1 MTSSKSRIP
10 KSIVTA
16 LTATA
21 VAAGLIGAV
30 DDAPS
35 AAASPEAGADRDYVS
50 LVNPWIEADI
60 GRFFFFQSASNPF
73 GMVKLRP
80 DTTTHHARNTG
91 YRKNEDEV
99 KGFSHL
105 HDWQLSGVQVMP
117 TSGEPA
123 PKLEGDT
130 GWESHVEHDDSE
142 LAQPGY
148 HRLHLDRYDI
158 DAELTTTDRVGMH
171 RYTYGQDGAGEII
184 VNLGGVLGE
193 AEMEDAHVT
202 RVSDHELA
210 GYVNQHGERY
220 PGRHETTLY
229 FNIQFDTAF
238 DAMHGWAD
246 GALIDD
252 GGAVDEVEGPD
263 AGVYVS
269 YDDLEAGDEVQ
280 MKVAL
285 SLTGED
291 GARRNLEAEA
301 PGWDFEAV
309 KSASQNRWNE
319 MLGRIDVAGGT
330 DEQQQKFYTDLFHV
344 LCGRSMVSDADGA
357 YMDDTWNN
365 GQVRQIPT
373 DSSGEPEFAM
383 YNYDAL
389 WLTQW
394 NLNSV
399 LGMAYPEI
407 YSSLVRSQLQTYDDG
422 DLLPRAPVAGN
433 YSMVM
438 TGSPITSFISGAWNK
453 GIRDFDI
460 DKAFEAMLDA
470 QSLGGLYD
478 KASSDYLNWGTGG
491 NRSYLDLGY
500 VASEETGES
509 AGQTLEYA
517 HQDWVLGQLAEQL
530 DARGINAAQFAA
542 VTASSQLDDDAHSA
556 ERAVDGRPQRAPTD
570 VEWRSDGEQN
580 PWIELSWD
588 EPRTVDRIVLN
599 DVADPDSSIRAGEL
613 RFSDGSSV
621 AVDGIPADGG
631 DKEVTVSARTVDSVR
646 FVATGG
652 EGDDVGLGE
661 FEVWDD
667 TDLGEYL
674 TERSQNWRN
683 VFDEEV
689 GFARPRSA
697 DGTWRED
704 FDPLSSSGFNQANSW
719 QSTWFTTHDVM
730 GLANLMGGEA
740 AYADKL
746 NYAFRRAEPGQYI
759 GGYGETTISYGNQP
773 DLQAAHL
780 FNYVGHPWLT
790 QYWVREIKDVVYGS
804 TATDDGYGHHDE
816 DQGQM
821 GALSALMAIG
831 LFEVTGAGLEEPV
844 YDITS
849 PVFDEITIS
858 LDDDYYD
865 GDEFRI
871 VTHDN
876 SAENLYIQGAELNG
890 ERWDKAWFPHD
901 DLVSGGTLEL
911 WMGSEPNTDWG
922 VDELP
927 PSESESAGEHPVL
940 ADEITVTGPDRI
952 VEPYASASY
961 EASIQPEDTALKE
974 VFWSVT
980 EPDGS
985 ATDKATI
992 DPFSGALSV
1001 NHRDGQVRVTATA
1014 ADSGEEASSIDVEIA
1029 LDDDLLRGNAAQ
1041 WPGASVTASSE
1052 YSSGYAAGKAVD
1064 GVIGDPNGG
1073 DWASAGEKNPWIR
1086 LEWSEP
1092 IEADRIVLYDRAR
1105 EDDANGGT
1113 LTFGD
1118 GTSIAVEDIP
1128 RDGAAHT
1135 VSFDAK
1141 TFDEVTFQ
1149 VEGGSG
1155 PNVGLSEFEVYA
1167 MPDVPDAPQQVTA
1180 TAAPGGA
1187 TVSWEPPEF
1196 DGGVP
1201 VTGYI
1206 VTPYVGEE
1214 ALDAVEV
1221 GEDEAEATVTDLSA
1235 GETYRFTVTAKNLSG
1250 TGEESGLSDPVR
1262 IEEPEAPEWDPDAEY
1277 GAGDTVSYEGAVYVA
1292 QWWTTEVP
1300 GASATGSWMEQGVV
1314 TACEEG
1320 DVAAWTASQVYTGG
1334 EHVVHDGDVFE
1345 ATWWTRNQEPGDPH
1359 GPWAPVGSC

>member
-1 MTSSKSRIP
+1 MTSSKFRSP
-10 KSIVTA
+10 KVMLAA
-16 LTATA
+16 LTAVALSTGL
-21 VAAGLIGAV
+21 VAAA
-30 DDAPS
+30 DASP
-35 AAASPEAGADRDYVS
+35 AEAASTASAHERDYVS

-80 DTTTHHARNTG
+80 DTSTHHARNTG
-91 YRKNEDEV
+91 YRKNEDDV

-117 TSGEPA
+117 TSGESVT
-123 PKLEGDT
+123 KLEGDT
-130 GWESHVEHDDSE
+130 GWQSHVEHDESE

-148 HRLHLDRYDI
+148 HRLHLDRYGI

-171 RYTYGQDGAGEII
+171 RYTYQEGGPSEVI

-193 AEMEDAHVT
+193 AVMEDAHVT
-202 RVSDHELA
+202 RVSDTELE

-220 PGRHETTLY
+220 PGRHETTLF
-229 FNIQFDTAF
+229 FNIQFDTPF

-246 GALIDD
+246 GALVDD
-252 GGAVDEVEGPD
+252 GGAIDEVAGED
-263 AGVYVS
+263 SGVYVS
-269 YDDLEAGDEVQ
+269 YDDLDAGDQVQ

-291 GARRNLEAEA
+291 GARKNLEVEA
-301 PGWDFEAV
+301 PGWDFDAV
-309 KSASQNRWNE
+309 KAESQSTWNE

-330 DEQQQKFYTDLFHV
+330 DQQQEKFYTDLFHA
-344 LCGRSMVSDADGA
+344 LCGRSMISDADGA

-365 GQVRQIPT
+365 GEVKQIPT

-407 YSSLVRSQLQTYDDG
+407 YSSVVKSQLQMYEDG

-460 DKAFEAMLDA
+460 DEAFDAMLDA

-478 KASSDYLNWGTGG
+478 KSSSDYLNWGNAG

-500 VASEETGES
+500 ASIEETGSS
-509 AGQTLEYA
+509 AGQTLEYS
-517 HQDWVLGQLAEQL
+517 HQDWVLGQLATEL
-530 DARGINAAQFAA
+530 DKHGLNASQFAA
-542 VTASSQLDDDAHSA
+542 VTASSQLDDAHAA
-556 ERAVDGRPQRAPTD
+556 ERAVDGRPLRAPTD
-570 VEWRSDGEQN
+570 VEWRSDGEEN
-580 PWIELSWD
+580 PWIELAWD
-588 EPRTVDRIVLN
+588 EPRTIDRIVVS
-599 DVADPDSSIRAGEL
+599 DAADPDSNATSGEL
-613 RFSDGSSV
+613 AFSDGSSV
-621 AVDGIPADGG
+621 KIDDIPVDGTEKAVEFP
-631 DKEVTVSARTVDSVR
+631 ARTVESVR
-646 FVATGG
+646 FTATGG
-652 EGDDVGLGE
+652 EGENVGLNE
-661 FEVWDD
+661 IEAWDD
-667 TDLGEYL
+667 TDLGAYL
-674 TERSQNWRN
+674 TDRSENWQNLYDN
-683 VFDEEV
+683 ES
-689 GFARPRSA
+689 GFIRPRHA
-697 DGTWRED
+697 DGSWQAD
-704 FDPLSSSGFNQANSW
+704 FDPLSSRGFVQANSW

-730 GLANLMGGEA
+730 GLANLMGGET

-746 NYAFRRAEPGQYI
+746 NYAFRRAAPGRYI

-780 FNYVGHPWLT
+780 FNYVGHPWLS
-790 QYWVREIKDVVYGS
+790 QYWVREIKDEVYGG

-831 LFEVTGAGLEEPV
+831 LFEVTGAGLEDPV

-849 PVFDEITIS
+849 PIFDEITIE
-858 LDDDYYD
+858 LDENYYD

-890 ERWDKAWFPHD
+890 DRLDNAWFRHD
-901 DLVSGGTLEL
+901 EFAAGGTLEL
-911 WMGSEPNTDWG
+911 WMGDEPNKKWG
-922 VDELP
+922 TDELP
-927 PSESESAGEHPVL
+927 PSESESEGLHPVL
-940 ADEITVTGPDRI
+940 ADELEVTGEEQI
-952 VEPYASASY
+952 VEPYSSTAY
-961 EASIQPEDTALKE
+961 EAVVRPDDTALPE
-974 VFWSVT
+974 VVWSVT

-985 ATDKATI
+985 ETQKATI
-992 DPFSGALSV
+992 DPFSGVLSV

-1014 ADSGEEASSIDVEIA
+1014 ADSGQVTSTKHVDIA
-1029 LDDDLLRGNAAQ
+1029 LDPDQLRGNAAR
-1041 WPGASVTASSE
+1041 WPGVTVTASSE
-1052 YSSGYAAGKAVD
+1052 YSSDYPAGKAVD
-1064 GVIGDPNGG
+1064 GVIGDSNGG

-1086 LEWSEP
+1086 LDWEEP
-1092 IEADRIVLYDRAR
+1092 VQADSIVLYDRAG

-1128 RDGAAHT
+1128 RDGAAHV
-1135 VSFDAK
+1135 VSFDMK
-1141 TFDEVTFQ
+1141 TFDSVQFQ
-1149 VEGGSG
+1149 VEGGTG
-1155 PNVGLSEFEVYA
+1155 PNVGFSEVEVQA
-1167 MPDVPDAPQQVTA
+1167 IPDAPGAPQGVTA
-1180 TAAPGGA
+1180 AAGPASA
-1187 TVSWEPPEF
+1187 TVSWEAPEF

-1201 VTGYI
+1201 ITGYL
-1206 VTPYVGEE
+1206 VTPYRGDEAMDPIEAGEE
-1214 ALDAVEV
+1214 ATEV
-1221 GEDEAEATVTDLSA
+1221 TVPDLERGES
-1235 GETYRFTVTAKNLSG
+1235 YRFTVTATNLSG
-1250 TGEESGLSDPVR
+1250 AGAESEPSEPVR
-1262 IEEPEAPEWDPDAEY
+1262 IGDPEIPEWSADAPY
-1277 GAGDTVSYEGAVYVA
+1277 DAGDTVTHEGAVYIA

-1300 GASATGSWMEQGVV
+1300 GTSVTGSWMEQGAI
-1314 TACEEG
+1314 TACAEG

-1334 EHVVHDGDVFE
+1334 EHVVHDGEVFE
-1345 ATWWTRNQEPGDPH
+1345 ARWWTRNQTPGDNV
-1359 GPWAPVGSC
+1359 GPWAALATC